1 MDPGLKGGGRKSF
14 PGPMLVALD
23 RGVEVF
29 CFRDPV
35 PGLAPCGFC
44 FCCFSSASSS
54 QISPSSSSPSSR
66 GEPQLSLGSIPSATH
81 YTSTSESSFHFNV
94 NLIVSDLRV
103 HTVKQLDLS
112 LRLSEEGKKR
122 ERQMHRSLAR
132 SPHSCSASIRR
143 RELSR
148 YFRVSTSG
156 NDLTLGEH
164 LTLARFT
171 CVHFLSLECT
181 HHGPNFFFIFIFYVK

>member
-122 ERQMHRSLAR
+122 DKCLEVSRDHRI
-132 SPHSCSASIRR
+132 PVV
-143 RELSR
+143 
-148 YFRVSTSG
+148 RVSEGGSYRDISG
-156 NDLTLGEH
+156 CRLPEM
-164 LTLARFT
+164 
-171 CVHFLSLECT
+171 
-181 HHGPNFFFIFIFYVK
+181 I